1 MMLIEEQEKTT
12 TIAETE
18 KELSHIICLSQNNR
32 VSILKIEQI
41 AGYQPFYDLLK
52 TISIDSK
59 KEARMDSKQDF
70 IL

>member
-1 MMLIEEQEKTT
+1 MAYIVEMMLVEEQEKTT

-41 AGYQPFYDLLK
+41 MSYHPFYDLLK
-52 TISIDSK
+52 MISGDSK
-59 KEARMDSKQDF
+59 LEV
-70 IL
+70 